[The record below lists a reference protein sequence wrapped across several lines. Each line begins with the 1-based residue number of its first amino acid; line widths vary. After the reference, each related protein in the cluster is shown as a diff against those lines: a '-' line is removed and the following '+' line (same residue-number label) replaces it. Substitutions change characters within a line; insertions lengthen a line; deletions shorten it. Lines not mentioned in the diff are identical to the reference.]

1 MEGVWHTDHFRL
13 TDSPVSQ
20 LGLVVGPSI
29 GGALTQYTTWRWCE
43 SPSQFCTFEAGCNL
57 ILTLGFYINLPI
69 GGLVAVTLCF
79 VTIPRQTAKPR
90 ALSVFR
96 ALHGKLDLI
105 GFAIFA
111 PAAIQL
117 LLALEYGGNQYAWN
131 SSTVI
136 GLFCGAFATALLWI
150 IWDYHKGDNAL
161 IPLPMLRKR
170 IVWSSCLVYGFLM
183 SQMFTTSYYL
193 PIYFQGVKGVT
204 PTLSGVYLL
213 PMILAQLFSA
223 IGSGILGK

>member
-1 MEGVWHTDHFRL
+1 MPL
-13 TDSPVSQ
+13 S
-20 LGLVVGPSI
+20 
-29 GGALTQYTTWRWCE
+29 
-43 SPSQFCTFEAGCNL
+43 NL
-57 ILTLGFYINLPI
+57 IESDSNLGFYINLPV
-69 GGLVAVTLCF
+69 GGLVAVTLF
-79 VTIPRQTAKPR
+79 LVTIPRQTAKPQ
-90 ALSVFR
+90 ALTVLR
-96 ALHGKLDLI
+96 ALHKKLDFI

-131 SSTVI
+131 SSVVI
-136 GLFCGAFATALLWI
+136 GLFCGAGATALIWI
-150 IWDYHKGDNAL
+150 VWDYKKGDNAL

-170 IVWSSCLVYGFLM
+170 IVWSSSLVYGFLM

-193 PIYFQGVKGVT
+193 PIFFQGVKGVT

-223 IGSGILGK
+223 VGSGALGKCSFSLEIVGN